1 MKKNDL
7 TQGNLKVQIL
17 LLAMP
22 LAFNGILQQLFNA
35 ADVAVVGQFV
45 GKEAMAAVGAN
56 GAVIN
61 IMITLFMGLALG
73 ANVVI

>member
-35 ADVAVVGQFV
+35 ADVAVWDS
-45 GKEAMAAVGAN
+45 
-56 GAVIN
+56 
-61 IMITLFMGLALG
+61 L
-73 ANVVI
+73 

>member
-22 LAFNGILQQLFNA
+22 LAFNGNLLQQLFNA
-35 ADVAVVGQFV
+35 EADVAVVGQFV
-45 GKEAMAAVGAN
+45 ARKRWRR
-56 GAVIN
+56 
-61 IMITLFMGLALG
+61 
-73 ANVVI
+73 